1 MPASF
6 PPTARFPAGL
16 LPTQLDAGEIIVRIH
31 RKGQGAVFFGPSAG
45 KPPQN
50 RFDAPAGEYGVLYA
64 AQRLEGA
71 FVETLLRRPVG
82 RIVRRDFIEERQWT
96 PIRLERPLI
105 LAKIMD
111 EGLLFHGVDAS
122 VSASDDYG
130 PSRALALDLYKD
142 FPSLEGL
149 AYRSRHNNG
158 EICYALFDRVPSSD
172 MVELPSHLFE
182 DNRTRVDELV
192 QLHGAVL
199 DASRPI

>member
-1 MPASF
+1 LPTSF

-16 LPTQLDAGEIIVRIH
+16 LSIQLDAGEIIVRIH
-31 RKGQGAVFFGPSAG
+31 RKGHGAVFFGPSAG
-45 KPPQN
+45 RPPQG
-50 RFDAPAGEYGVLYA
+50 RFDALGGEYGILYA
-64 AQRLEGA
+64 ARRLEGA
-71 FVETLLRRPVG
+71 FVETLLRRPSG

-130 PSRALALDLYKD
+130 PSRALALDLYND

-158 EICYALFDRVPSSD
+158 EICYALFDRVLSAD
-172 MVELPSHLFE
+172 LVELPSHLFE
-182 DNRTRVDELV
+182 DNRTRVEELIR
-192 QLHGAVL
+192 LHGAVL
-199 DASRPI
+199 DTSAPI

>member
-6 PPTARFPAGL
+6 APTARFPAGL
-16 LPTQLDAGEIIVRIH
+16 LPIQLDAGEIIVRVH
-31 RKGQGAVFFGPSAG
+31 RKGQGAVFFGPPTG

-50 RFDAPAGEYGVLYA
+50 RFDAPAGEYGILYA
-64 AQRLEGA
+64 ARRLEGA
-71 FVETLLRRPVG
+71 FVETLLRRSSG

-96 PIRLERPLI
+96 PLRLVRPVT

-130 PSRALALDLYKD
+130 PSRALALDLYND
-142 FPSLEGL
+142 FPTLEGL

-158 EICYALFDRVPSSD
+158 EICYALFDRVATSD
-172 MVELPSHLFE
+172 LVELPGHLFE
-182 DNRTRVDELV
+182 NNRARVDELV
-192 QLHGAVL
+192 RLHGAIL
-199 DASRPI
+199 DTSLLV

>member
-1 MPASF
+1 LPASF

-16 LPTQLDAGEIIVRIH
+16 LPMQLDAGEIIVRIH
-31 RKGQGAVFFGPSAG
+31 RKGQGAVFFGPAAG
-45 KPPQN
+45 KAPQN

-71 FVETLLRRPVG
+71 FVETLLRRPSR
-82 RIVRRDFIEERQWT
+82 RIVKRDFIEERQWT
-96 PIRLERPLI
+96 PIRIKRPVTV
-105 LAKIMD
+105 AKIMD

-130 PSRALALDLYKD
+130 PSRALALDLYND

-158 EICYALFDRVPSSD
+158 ETCYALFDRVLSSD
-172 MVELPSHLFE
+172 LVELPSHLFE
-182 DNRTRVDELV
+182 ENRTRVDELIR
-192 QLHGAVL
+192 LHGAIL
-199 DASRPI
+199 DTSAPI

>member
-16 LPTQLDAGEIIVRIH
+16 LTTQLDAGEIIVRIH
-31 RKGQGAVFFGPSAG
+31 RKGQGAVFFGPGAG

-64 AQRLEGA
+64 AGRLEGA
-71 FVETLLRRPVG
+71 FVETLLRRPSG
-82 RIVRRDFIEERQWT
+82 RIVRRDYIEERLWT
-96 PIRLERPLI
+96 PIRLERPLT

-122 VSASDDYG
+122 VSASDDYR
-130 PSRALALDLYKD
+130 PSRALALDLYND
-142 FPSLEGL
+142 FSSLEGL

-158 EICYALFDRVPSSD
+158 EICYALFDRLLSSD
-172 MVELPSHLFE
+172 LTELPGHLFE
-182 DNRTRVDELV
+182 NNRTRVDELIR
-192 QLHGAVL
+192 LHGAIL
-199 DASRPI
+199 DTSAPI